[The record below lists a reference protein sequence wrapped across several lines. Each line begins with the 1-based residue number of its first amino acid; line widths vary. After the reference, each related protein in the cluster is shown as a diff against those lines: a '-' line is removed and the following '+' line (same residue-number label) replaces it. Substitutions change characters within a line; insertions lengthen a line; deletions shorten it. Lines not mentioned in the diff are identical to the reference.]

1 MTFWDGTRWVPES
14 TEAQAVRRSLH
25 WHGPAII
32 AEAAVV
38 AAIIAI
44 LLYALAPRFDA
55 ARQASGVGTAAAAG
69 KQAYTLSYAGFDV
82 WGDPFAIAEFSV
94 TRTKVDTTSVWVMAN
109 CFDASGAQ
117 AVDGTQ
123 PYARVFWSE
132 ANPLSGTAR
141 VDSVKNGSTCEVW
154 LARSYKSTE
163 PAPGWPETYLEV
175 DW

>member
-1 MTFWDGTRWVPES
+1 MTFWDGTRWVPEP
-14 TEAQAVRRSLH
+14 TEALGVRRSRY

-32 AEAAVV
+32 AEAGVL
-38 AAIIAI
+38 AAILAI
-44 LLYALAPRFDA
+44 LLFALAPRLDA
-55 ARQASGVGTAAAAG
+55 VRSVTGAGSAAAAG

-82 WGDPFAIAEFSV
+82 WGDPFAFAEFSV

-109 CFDASGAQ
+109 CFDASGAK

-123 PYARVFWSE
+123 PYARVFWSQ

-141 VDSVKNGSTCEVW
+141 VDSVKRGSTCAVW
-154 LARSYKSTE
+154 LARSYKSSE
-163 PAPGWPETYLEV
+163 PAPGWPETHLDV